1 MGVVS
6 AKNTI
11 ALSMATSDPKDA
23 LFKAVGDLSGYEI
36 FHNQILV
43 AIYVRPEKTAGGII
57 RPNQNVEED
66 EYQGKVGLVV
76 KAGPT
81 AFLDS
86 DDLDF
91 QGQTVKVGDWVV
103 FRTGDGWQLT
113 IRDTACRILTD
124 RTIRMRIKNPGD
136 IF

>member
-1 MGVVS
+1 MSVAS
-6 AKNTI
+6 ARNTTE
-11 ALSMATSDPKDA
+11 LSRAIDPKAA
-23 LFKAVGDLSGYEI
+23 LFNAVGDLSGYEV

-43 AIYVRPEKTAGGII
+43 AVYVRPQITAGGIL
-57 RPNQNVEED
+57 RPDTNIKED

-76 KAGPT
+76 KKGPS
-81 AFLDS
+81 AFLS
-86 DDLDF
+86 GGGEDF
-91 QGQTVKVGDWVV
+91 MGQDVNEGDWVV

>member
-1 MGVVS
+1 MGVAS
-6 AKNTI
+6 ARNTAQLSLATDPSK
-11 ALSMATSDPKDA
+11 ALLD
-23 LFKAVGDLSGYEI
+23 AVGDLSGFDI

-43 AIYVRPEKTAGGII
+43 AIYVRPEKTSGGII
-57 RPNQNVEED
+57 RPGSNVQED

-76 KAGPT
+76 KVGPA

-86 DDLDF
+86 DDETF
-91 QGQTVKVGDWVV
+91 QGQSVKVGDWVV
-103 FRTGDGWQLT
+103 FRVGDGWQLT

-124 RTIRMRIKNPGD
+124 RTIRMRIKTPGD

>member
-1 MGVVS
+1 MSVAS
-6 AKNTI
+6 ARKTTEI
-11 ALSMATSDPKDA
+11 SLAKDPKKA
-23 LFKAVGDLSGYEI
+23 LFDAVGDLSGHEV

-43 AIYVRPEKTAGGII
+43 AIFVRPTVTAGGVW
-57 RPNQNVEED
+57 RPDMNVKED

-76 KAGPT
+76 KKGPT
-81 AFLDS
+81 AFLS
-86 DDLDF
+86 GDDEDF
-91 QGQTVKVGDWVV
+91 QGQDVSEGDWVV

-124 RTIRMRIKNPGD
+124 RTIRMRIKNPMD

>member
-1 MGVVS
+1 MSVAAARNT
-6 AKNTI
+6 AKL
-11 ALSMATSDPKDA
+11 ALASDSKQA
-23 LFKAVGDLSGYEI
+23 LLDAVGDLNGIEL

-57 RPNQNVEED
+57 RPGMNVQED

-76 KAGPT
+76 KKGPS
-81 AFLDS
+81 AFLDN
-86 DDLDF
+86 DEEDF
-91 QGQTVKVGDWVV
+91 QGQNVTIGDWVV
-103 FRTGDGWQLT
+103 FRVGDGWQLT

-124 RTIRMRIKNPGD
+124 RTVRMKIGNPGD